1 MSKLR
6 TPVIAVIPAHNST
19 KTIRPLLDE
28 LIKQKYDQIFVIDDA
43 STDST
48 TQVVRSYKN
57 KVQLIQG
64 TENVGSG
71 ANRNRIIGKIPKS
84 IIHFIDADMN
94 LLSKKTPEIIRDIK
108 WPMDLAFIGGMVRN
122 PDGTQN
128 PFNYGMRPHLLAS
141 IIIGGLQY
149 LIWLI
154 GRANKPTGRFLRKFF
169 QPLLH
174 RFPEIYETP
183 KSRRVYWVA
192 ESNMIIKSDLFERH
206 GGYDPRFR
214 YSEIEDFALRT
225 YRSGLHGRFDPRI
238 DAMHASN
245 DNILKSGKK
254 RVKARKEFNKKHG
267 RLVYLIPP
275 LSDYFA
281 GRKTQKRYHK

>member
-128 PFNYGMRPHLLAS
+128 
-141 IIIGGLQY
+141 
-149 LIWLI
+149 
-154 GRANKPTGRFLRKFF
+154 
-169 QPLLH
+169 
-174 RFPEIYETP
+174 
-183 KSRRVYWVA
+183 
-192 ESNMIIKSDLFERH
+192 
-206 GGYDPRFR
+206 
-214 YSEIEDFALRT
+214 
-225 YRSGLHGRFDPRI
+225 
-238 DAMHASN
+238 
-245 DNILKSGKK
+245 
-254 RVKARKEFNKKHG
+254 
-267 RLVYLIPP
+267 
-275 LSDYFA
+275 
-281 GRKTQKRYHK
+281 